1 MHTRYRYTQRTI
13 VREGF
18 TEQDT
23 WRKALGDS
31 EPLLA
36 FASYGPL
43 DAPDTMPAGSVRS
56 GSGGPQMRDA
66 FRD

>member
-1 MHTRYRYTQRTI
+1 MTDRYAQRTI
-13 VREGF
+13 VRDGF

-23 WRKALGDS
+23 WRKALGDAA
-31 EPLLA
+31 PLLA

-43 DAPDTMPAGSVRS
+43 DAPDIMPAGSVCF
-56 GSGGPQMRDA
+56 GLGGPQLRDA

>member
-1 MHTRYRYTQRTI
+1 MHNKQAQRTI
-13 VREGF
+13 VRDGF

-31 EPLLA
+31 TPLLA

-43 DAPDTMPAGSVRS
+43 DAPDTMPAGSVCF
-56 GSGGPQMRDA
+56 GLGGPQLRDA

>member
-1 MHTRYRYTQRTI
+1 METRYTQRTI

-31 EPLLA
+31 APLLA

-43 DAPDTMPAGSVRS
+43 DAPDVMPAGGMCS
-56 GSGGPQMRDA
+56 GSLSVNMIPA
-66 FRD
+66 FRED

>member
-1 MHTRYRYTQRTI
+1 METRYTQRTI
-13 VREGF
+13 VRDGF

-36 FASYGPL
+36 FASFGPL
-43 DAPDTMPAGSVRS
+43 DAPDTMPAGGMRS
-56 GSGGPQMRDA
+56 GSLSLNMIPA
-66 FRD
+66 FRED

>member
-1 MHTRYRYTQRTI
+1 METRYTQRTV
-13 VREGF
+13 VRDGF

-36 FASYGPL
+36 FASFGPL
-43 DAPDTMPAGSVRS
+43 DAPDTMPAGSVVF
-56 GSGGPQMRDA
+56 GGLGGAQPRDA
-66 FRD
+66 FRDR

>member
-1 MHTRYRYTQRTI
+1 METRYTQRTI
-13 VREGF
+13 VRDGF

-36 FASYGPL
+36 FASFGPL
-43 DAPDTMPAGSVRS
+43 DAPDVMPAGSMCF
-56 GSGGPQMRDA
+56 GLGGVQTRDA
-66 FRD
+66 FRDR